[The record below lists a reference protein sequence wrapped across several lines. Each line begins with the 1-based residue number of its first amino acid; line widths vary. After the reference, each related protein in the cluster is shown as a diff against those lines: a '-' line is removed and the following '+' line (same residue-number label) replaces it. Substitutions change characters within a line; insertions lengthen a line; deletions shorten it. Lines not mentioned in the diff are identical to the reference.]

1 MLEPAPSV
9 ARGPADLLAAMPYV
23 VGAHLDQCVIVVFV
37 NPDDRLTD
45 VVAFD
50 RETPLS
56 VKVEQSIAM
65 ASTTATGA
73 AYVVG
78 YGPLS
83 DRDQLIELADKL
95 HTAVPVGHCLLVCG
109 DRYYCLVADCPCTP
123 AGGAVLDPDSSV
135 LPAEM
140 AFRGLVALPS
150 GQAVD
155 DFIAVDTDARERI
168 TASLAA
174 LPELLPDPVDVVHNS
189 MAIARSGDRLTDE
202 QAAHLAVAL
211 TITGGLVA
219 AWRAT
224 TDQQW
229 QHDLWRDLT
238 RRVPDAYVTTPANLV
253 AWTAWRRR
261 ESLLAW
267 TALTRA
273 ATMAPDN
280 SLSVLI
286 ATFLTTPLKP
296 EKLPWPP
303 PEDFPVERLL
313 G

>member
-9 ARGPADLLAAMPYV
+9 ARGPADLLAALPYV
-23 VGAHLDQCVIVVFV
+23 VGVHLDECVIVVFV
-37 NPDDRLTD
+37 NPDGRLTD

-50 RETPLS
+50 RDTPQS
-56 VKVEQSIAM
+56 VKVDQSIAM
-65 ASTTATGA
+65 ASTTDTAT

-78 YGPLS
+78 YGPHS
-83 DRDQLIELADKL
+83 DRDQLTELADKL
-95 HTAVPVGHCLLVCG
+95 HTAVPVGHCLLVCD

-123 AGGAVLDPDSSV
+123 ADGTALDPDSST

-140 AFRGLVALPS
+140 TVRGLVALPS

-155 DFIAVDTDARERI
+155 DVIAADTDARQRT
-168 TASLAA
+168 TAALAA
-174 LPELLPDPVDVVHNS
+174 LPNLLPDSAGVVQDS
-189 MAIARSGDRLTDE
+189 LAIARSGARLTDE
-202 QAAHLAVAL
+202 QAARLAVAL
-211 TITGGLVA
+211 TVTDGLVA

-238 RRVPDAYVTTPANLV
+238 RRVPDAYVTTPANLL
-253 AWTAWRRR
+253 AWNAWRRR

-267 TALTRA
+267 TALTKA
-273 ATMAPDN
+273 ATVAPDN

-296 EKLPWPP
+296 EQLPWPP
-303 PEDFPVERLL
+303 PETFPVERLL